1 MTSFYKAELPTEP
14 DGWTPASITEGIGG
28 PDQHEDR
35 FWRKGPYGIE
45 LDDDG
50 SYEAYVLVA
59 DTPFK
64 IGDGFASFADAV
76 GYLTAQM
83 QEKKVDGGEESEG
96 DSEDES
102 KDEAADHLRTGTV
115 MARDKDDGKDTEPT
129 EKSLNGPD
137 ATTTIGKSEGFEKE
151 WPGDP
156 AGTDTEEINDAIDD
170 KRGEQILALRDGVSD
185 SLDHLDTLNLPEDVY
200 LYHSKK
206 LYDDSMKDKERIQNE
221 WDSGTIDEELNRGI
235 DRAQSTAAGTRL
247 MNKTYIEPVV
257 KSMDGA
263 DDNEGEHEG
272 DVELERPGVLFEQ
285 HYVDN
290 HTLGSARIMS
300 DSPSLDAFEKSV
312 GDFRSLMARKNAD
325 HGMYC
330 DPGETVEFL
339 KSDESTTYAEMEGF
353 EKAIRSSKIPRSA
366 FTGPN
371 RIGGTEDNPNRGPN
385 KKLAHNRHERENRK
399 GAIVGKG
406 KTGRDLYD
414 RKGWKARNGPASQQD
429 YARWKGNQPVSE
441 SEGENISRGPAAQSH
456 WDNASE
462 RYRDP
467 ERQKERADRM
477 LGKGGWDHSH
487 DNPAPKKDTT
497 GYGRKTPNQPKGT
510 KPIQK
515 SEDFE
520 KREPDWLDD
529 AERFNPGTKRDVEP
543 YKMRDM
549 MGNDIEPEAA
559 PQSDLVI
566 PENPRNLKGP
576 SIEITESAIAKEVE
590 EAAASLAKKRMESE
604 GIAPT
609 EEAYNQY
616 FKDAYKDA
624 QESVM
629 RSNMIGRIL
638 DNYDWSGV
646 SDEDRRSVSR
656 DLVNDPYNVGVRLV
670 GPEMLRTM
678 HDNIGRSVYGY
689 PDAEGNDP
697 MPSYTSALPDM
708 DANPWNAPWTIRR
721 EEAIAGDVAEADRV
735 EAQRRAEADRARRK
749 QLDETNQAIKDR
761 YSNMADQLGKKDL
774 SAEDRRMAL
783 GAKQDQEAA
792 DRQVKEQ
799 QMTPK
804 QAEQPEQPKQRKPRW
819 SKEQKAAAKAQ
830 REQGSAEQPKPD
842 AEQSEQ
848 PKAQERPEK
857 QEKPAEGASEPTQK
871 SWDAELASR
880 PFRDMLTFRRSEHD
894 SKRGIAVGTLKEY
907 QKEAA
912 KGTRP
917 IRELYRT
924 VQMGEGSD
932 PKLSSPYDPEVHR
945 TDSTSKKL

>member
-14 DGWTPASITEGIGG
+14 EGWTPASITEGIGS

-96 DSEDES
+96 DSEDEA
-102 KDEAADHLRTGTV
+102 KAEAADHLRTGVV
-115 MARDKDDGKDTEPT
+115 MSEDGDGEEEDSEPT
-129 EKSLNGPD
+129 EKSFNGPD
-137 ATTTIGKSEGFEKE
+137 ATTTIGKSEGFEKIQHPVE
-151 WPGDP
+151 MEMGSAPPRMKLNPGEAKEFGNAFDTAYDISVTGRDATPDEKELLDVNPEAVRGAEYQATYDEGGYHDQDDP
-156 AGTDTEEINDAIDD
+156 YGSMYRFRPIM
-170 KRGEQILALRDGVSD
+170 KAL
-185 SLDHLDTLNLPEDVY
+185 
-200 LYHSKK
+200 
-206 LYDDSMKDKERIQNE
+206 
-221 WDSGTIDEELNRGI
+221 
-235 DRAQSTAAGTRL
+235 
-247 MNKTYIEPVV
+247 
-257 KSMDGA
+257 DGA
-263 DDNEGEHEG
+263 DDSEGEHEG

-330 DPGETVEFL
+330 DPGETVEFRR
-339 KSDESTTYAEMEGF
+339 SDESTTYAEMEGF
-353 EKAIRSSKIPRSA
+353 ERAIHGSKIPERA
-366 FTGPN
+366 FSGPN
-371 RIGGTEDNPNRGPN
+371 RIGGTENNPNRGPN
-385 KKLAHNRHERENRK
+385 KKLAQDRHARENRK

-406 KTGRDLYD
+406 ETGRDLYD
-414 RKGWKARNGPASQQD
+414 RKGWKARSGPAAQED
-429 YARWKGNQPVSE
+429 YGRWKGNQPVSE
-441 SEGENISRGPAAQSH
+441 SEGENITRGPAAQSH

-487 DNPAPKKDTT
+487 DNPAPKRDTT

-510 KPIQK
+510 RPVQK

-520 KREPDWLDD
+520 KKEPDWLDD

-543 YKMRDM
+543 YKMKDM
-549 MGNDIEPEAA
+549 MGNDINPGAA
-559 PQSDLVI
+559 PQSDFVN

-576 SIEITESAIAKEVE
+576 TIEITESAIADEVE
-590 EAAASLAKKRMESE
+590 KAAADLAKKRMEFE

-624 QESVM
+624 QETVM

-638 DNYDWSGV
+638 DNYDWSSV
-646 SDEDRRSVSR
+646 SDEDRRSVTR
-656 DLVNDPYNVGVRLV
+656 DLVNDPYNVGVRLL

-678 HDNIGRSVYGY
+678 HEGIGRSIYGY
-689 PDAEGNDP
+689 PDTEGNDP

-708 DANPWNAPWTIRR
+708 DANPWMAPWTARR
-721 EEAIAGDVAEADRV
+721 EEAIAGDVAEANRV
-735 EAQRRAEADRARRK
+735 EAQRKAEEDRARRR
-749 QLDETNQAIKDR
+749 QLDETNRAIKER
-761 YSNMADQLGKKDL
+761 YSNMEDKLGKEDL
-774 SAEDRRMAL
+774 SADDRRMAL
-783 GAKQDQEAA
+783 EAKQSQEAA
-792 DRQVKEQ
+792 DRQAKEQ

-819 SKEQKAAAKAQ
+819 SKEQKAATKAQ
-830 REQGSAEQPKPD
+830 RGQSSAEQPKPD
-842 AEQSEQ
+842 AGQSEQ

-880 PFRDMLTFRRSEHD
+880 SFRDMLAFRRSEHD